1 MPSGPCRVNR
11 LDQGNGR
18 SPEVSAWF
26 AFASMQLAR
35 AAARSHRAHHRTER
49 PEHGLNGA
57 QPSLGSRGLRGA
69 ADVEE
74 GVHDVMGAMQS
85 GDAKYPPVWRCHCK
99 PELQLA
105 LVLLAKREIFDEF
118 KNGVLTGRPTPTYI
132 RNTGG
137 DVA

>member
-1 MPSGPCRVNR
+1 M
-11 LDQGNGR
+11 
-18 SPEVSAWF
+18 
-26 AFASMQLAR
+26 ASMGRIDRSAAEACAKLPTPGLQTHDAR
-35 AAARSHRAHHRTER
+35 RATPGGGAKFRPMER
-49 PEHGLNGA
+49 CD
-57 QPSLGSRGLRGA
+57 R
-69 ADVEE
+69 
-74 GVHDVMGAMQS
+74 
-85 GDAKYPPVWRCHCK
+85 K